1 MMKPHSNTPAQRK
14 WEIVETFCFSYIC
27 QPPQEYWGDDE
38 FMAER
43 EFLLKAIGNN
53 VHVTNWKQ
61 IFKEYSEMRPVTLSI
76 RHAKEF
82 YEAEVQNKKTDAYRA
97 IEGYFAKVDKQRE
110 IIRNTPDCDMAIVT
124 LYMKEGDSYFSCK
137 GADVSHL
144 AKKKKK

>member
-1 MMKPHSNTPAQRK
+1 MKPHSNPAQRK

-27 QPPQEYWGDDE
+27 QPHPEYWEDDE

-76 RHAKEF
+76 KHAKEF
-82 YEAEVQNKKTDAYRA
+82 YEAEVQNRKTDAYKA
-97 IEGYFAKVDKQRE
+97 IEGYFSKVDNQRE
-110 IIRNTPDCDMAIVT
+110 IIRNTPDCDIAIVT
-124 LYMKEGDSYFSCK
+124 TYMKEGDSYFSCK

-144 AKKKKK
+144 KKNKKK

>member
-1 MMKPHSNTPAQRK
+1 MKPHSNQAQRK

-27 QPPQEYWGDDE
+27 QPPQEYWEDDE

-76 RHAKEF
+76 KHAKEF
-82 YEAEVQNKKTDAYRA
+82 YEAEVQNRKTDAYKA
-97 IEGYFAKVDKQRE
+97 IEGYFSKVDNQRE
-110 IIRNTPDCDMAIVT
+110 IIRNTPDCDIAIVT
-124 LYMKEGDSYFSCK
+124 TYMKEGDSYFSCK

-144 AKKKKK
+144 KKNKKK

>member
-82 YEAEVQNKKTDAYRA
+82 YEAEVQNNKTDAYKA
-97 IEGYFAKVDKQRE
+97 IEGYFTKVDKQRE
-110 IIRNTPDCDMAIVT
+110 IIRNTPDCDIAIVT
-124 LYMKEGDSYFSCK
+124 LYMREGDSYFSCK